1 MEGGRKERRGKG
13 KRGGGWGMG
22 EGFYLAIYRLGQA
35 ISVIRQRRPMYK
47 LDVIRQARIYRMQ
60 PAVPCIRII
69 HTERYFRNFIKSNRN
84 QIEFP
89 IFRLIWN
96 QTDVRLVSNQ
106 SENSKCHLISV

>member
-69 HTERYFRNFIKSNRN
+69 CTDEYFRNLIKSN
-84 QIEFP
+84 P
-89 IFRLIWN
+89 I
-96 QTDVRLVSNQ
+96 Q
-106 SENSKCHLISV
+106 SENGKYNLISISFNDKNLDC